1 MTRIRLTKLAAALAI
16 GAAAIVAL
24 PAASQATPLPSSPLV
39 AASLTDVSAGHALAA
54 PTTTAAANSAISSAR
69 RRFRIRSRNNGPA
82 STGAVI
88 FAVIVTVIVFG
99 VLLFI
104 RYRTYKTL
112 RDRSI
117 NTPNYNGPAGPQ
129 YGVTGVGGY
138 SPQYQ
143 QVPPTTPFSPQGYA
157 GYGGPQGYTPGIGY
171 GGQVPPDP
179 ASGPSYSG

>member
-39 AASLTDVSAGHALAA
+39 AASLADVSAGHALAA

-88 FAVIVTVIVFG
+88 
-99 VLLFI
+99 
-104 RYRTYKTL
+104 
-112 RDRSI
+112 
-117 NTPNYNGPAGPQ
+117 
-129 YGVTGVGGY
+129 
-138 SPQYQ
+138 
-143 QVPPTTPFSPQGYA
+143 
-157 GYGGPQGYTPGIGY
+157 
-171 GGQVPPDP
+171 
-179 ASGPSYSG
+179 